1 MKPELPWLR
10 ENGRDE
16 TMYKMY
22 ISVNSPNDRV
32 ICIFSKQSKIII
44 RRTTCYTAW
53 TVKYFPKNHYRKIE
67 EKKAYVEL
75 MLRLGEWDSM
85 LRYV

>member
-22 ISVNSPNDRV
+22 ISVSSPNDRV

-44 RRTTCYTAW
+44 RSTTCYTAW
-53 TVKYFPKNHYRKIE
+53 TVKYFPKNHYRKVE